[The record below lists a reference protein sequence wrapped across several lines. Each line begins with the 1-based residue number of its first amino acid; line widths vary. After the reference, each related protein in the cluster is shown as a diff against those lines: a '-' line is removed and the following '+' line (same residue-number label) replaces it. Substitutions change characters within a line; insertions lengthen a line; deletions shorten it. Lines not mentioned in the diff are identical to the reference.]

1 MALALTDLRIWDG
14 HTDSLT
20 EAGWTLRIEGG
31 RIVGLGPNPHLL
43 EGDRV
48 LSLPGQVA
56 LPGLIDAH
64 IHISLN
70 PKEGDPLKQEQVPQG
85 DRMKAMEERAAAMLR
100 AGITTARDLGGGAGL
115 ELALR
120 DRILRGDCAG
130 PRLICAGQPV
140 TTPGG
145 HCHFWGGEA
154 AGVEAIRG
162 VIDRQIERGADWIKV
177 MATGG
182 VFTKGTKPWKP
193 QFAPSELQAV
203 VDRARE
209 HGREVAA
216 HCHGTLGIDQAV
228 EAGVRT
234 IEHCSFAGE
243 TGFGTDFD
251 ARVVERIVARRPQL
265 WVSPTVNQ
273 GWGRRIEKDG
283 KPTEFFERMSRTL
296 GELSAAGA
304 RFVASTDAGIPGV
317 PHDRLARGLAAFER
331 YSGLSAVEVLRTATS
346 GAAEAL
352 GIEAETGSLR
362 VGSSA
367 DVMVVPG
374 DPLADLSLLERP
386 TVVIARG
393 EEVLGAARGSDERSE

>member
-1 MALALTDLRIWDG
+1 MALALTDLRVWDG
-14 HTDSLT
+14 HADSLS
-20 EAGWTLRIEGG
+20 EPGWTLRIEDG
-31 RIVGLGPNPHLL
+31 RIVDLGSDPHLS
-43 EGDRV
+43 EGARV
-48 LSLPGQVA
+48 ISLPGQVA
-56 LPGLIDAH
+56 VPGLIDAH

-70 PKEGDPLKQEQVPQG
+70 PQEGDPLKQEQVPQAA
-85 DRMKAMEERAAAMLR
+85 RAKAMEERAAAMLR
-100 AGITTARDLGGGAGL
+100 AGITTARDLGGAAGL

-120 DRILRGDCAG
+120 DRILAGDCLG

-154 AGVEAIRG
+154 SSVEAIHE
-162 VIDRQIERGADWIKV
+162 VIDRQIERGSDWIKV

-203 VDRARE
+203 VDRARG

-216 HCHGTLGIDQAV
+216 HCHGTLGIEHAV

-243 TGFGTDFD
+243 KGFGTDFD
-251 ARVVERIVARRPQL
+251 ARVVERIVAKGA

-283 KPTEFFERMSRTL
+283 KPTEFFARMSRTL
-296 GELSAAGA
+296 SELSAAGT

-331 YSGLSAVEVLRTATS
+331 YSGLSPVEVLRTATS

-352 GIEAETGSLR
+352 GIAAETGSLHA
-362 VGSSA
+362 GLSA

-386 TVVIARG
+386 SVVIARG
-393 EEVLGAARGSDERSE
+393 EEVPGAARGSDERSG

>member
-1 MALALTDLRIWDG
+1 MALALSELRIWDG
-14 HTDSLT
+14 HTASLS
-20 EAGWTLRIEGG
+20 GPDWILRIEEG
-31 RIVGLGPNPHLL
+31 RIAGLGRDPHLL
-43 EGDRV
+43 EGARV
-48 LSLPGQVA
+48 LSLPGEVA

-70 PKEGDPLKQEQVPQG
+70 PEEGNPLEQERVPHD

-100 AGITTARDLGGGAGL
+100 AGITTARDLGGGTGL
-115 ELALR
+115 ELDLR
-120 DRILRGDCAG
+120 DRILRGECAG

-154 AGVEAIRG
+154 AGVDAIRA
-162 VIDRQIERGADWIKV
+162 VIDRQVARGADWIKV

-193 QFAPSELQAV
+193 QFAPSELQSV

-216 HCHGTLGIDQAV
+216 HCHGTLGIEHAV

-243 TGFGTDFD
+243 AGFGTDFD
-251 ARVVERIVARRPQL
+251 ARVVERIVDRQA

-283 KPTEFFERMSRTL
+283 VPTEFFARMSRTL
-296 GELSAAGA
+296 SELCAAGT

-331 YSGLSAVEVLRTATS
+331 YSGLPAVDVLRTATS
-346 GAAEAL
+346 GAAQAL
-352 GIEAETGSLR
+352 GIEAETGALR
-362 VGSSA
+362 AGLIA

-386 TVVIARG
+386 SVVIARG
-393 EEVLGAARGSDERSE
+393 EQVPGAVRGTDGRFE